1 MLTGGVQVL
10 SLLVARCLERDPHR
24 RITARAALD
33 HAFLL
38 ANSASDTA
46 GREALAQWCA
56 QAQAGR
62 DGWGDSGGGGH
73 RALPQRGLE
82 GLERSI
88 EGLLSFFG
96 RAPSA

>member
-1 MLTGGVQVL
+1 ML
-10 SLLVARCLERDPHR
+10 SLLVARCLDRDPLR

-38 ANSASDTA
+38 APSPADTSAHDAA
-46 GREALAQWCA
+46 GRQALVQWYA
-56 QAQAGR
+56 QAQVGR
-62 DGWGDSGGGGH
+62 DGSGDGAVAAGH
-73 RALPQRGLE
+73 KGLPARGLE

-88 EGLLSFFG
+88 EGLLSFFA